1 MTNRHFFI
9 IEYLHLI
16 SQLEA
21 NIDDIENK
29 QKLYG
34 LLKSQH
40 QAEVQELMHY
50 MSVLTTVQHQ
60 LVRNYLHTLLSDGI
74 KHIEIISSIMA
85 NIEGATASAR
95 LTSKGLEESISE
107 EKESKAILLKCVDL
121 SQDTE
126 TRELLTSIV
135 VDEEHHIRILEHI
148 SQMMESFSGKSTM

>member
-1 MTNRHFFI
+1 
-9 IEYLHLI
+9 
-16 SQLEA
+16 
-21 NIDDIENK
+21 
-29 QKLYG
+29 
-34 LLKSQH
+34 
-40 QAEVQELMHY
+40 
-50 MSVLTTVQHQ
+50 
-60 LVRNYLHTLLSDGI
+60 VRNYLHTLLSDGI

>member
-1 MTNRHFFI
+1 
-9 IEYLHLI
+9 
-16 SQLEA
+16 
-21 NIDDIENK
+21 
-29 QKLYG
+29 
-34 LLKSQH
+34 
-40 QAEVQELMHY
+40 VQELMHY

>member
-1 MTNRHFFI
+1 M
-9 IEYLHLI
+9 
-16 SQLEA
+16 EA

-50 MSVLTTVQHQ
+50 MGVLTTVQHQ

-121 SQDTE
+121 SQDTK
-126 TRELLTSIV
+126 TRELFDNIV
-135 VDEEHHIRILEHI
+135 V
-148 SQMMESFSGKSTM
+148 

>member
-1 MTNRHFFI
+1 MIPQLNAHF
-9 IEYLHLI
+9 
-16 SQLEA
+16 
-21 NIDDIENK
+21 DDIPNK
-29 QKLYG
+29 QKLYA

-50 MSVLTTVQHQ
+50 TSVLTTVQHQ
-60 LVRNYLHTLLSDGI
+60 LVRNYLHSLLSDGI

-95 LTSKGLEESISE
+95 LTSKGLAESISE
-107 EKESKAILLKCVDL
+107 EKESKDILLKCVDL

-126 TRELLTSIV
+126 TRALLTSII

-148 SQMMESFSGKSTM
+148 SQMMESFSGNSTK